1 MTKGE
6 TMPKYKIADV
16 VFETNHVYANTAKYC
31 KDYLY
36 NGNDLPEFRLTITQ
50 EDILKEKECETENF
64 PLFAYE
70 CTALHRKLSER
81 LFDLHGIILFHGSAI
96 GVNEKGAYLFTGKSG
111 SGKSTHS
118 SLWRKYYG
126 DKVFMINDDKPYL
139 RQIDGKWFIYGT
151 PWNGKHFLGDNV
163 SVELKAVCKI
173 IQSKTNRI
181 EKMLSSDIV
190 RTVMEQTLKPVEQCA
205 MEKYLSLIDDLVLKT
220 EWYNLYCDISEEAA
234 KLSFETMV
242 R

>member
-1 MTKGE
+1 
-6 TMPKYKIADV
+6 MPTYKIADV
-16 VFETNHVYANTAKYC
+16 VFETNHVYAYTAKYC

-36 NGNDLPEFRLTITQ
+36 NGDSVPEFSLTITQ
-50 EDILKEKECETENF
+50 DDILREKELVTENF
-64 PLFAYE
+64 PLCAYE

-81 LFDLHGIILFHGSAI
+81 LFELHGIILFHGSAI
-96 GVNEKGAYLFTGKSG
+96 SVNGGAYLFTGKSG

-126 DKVFMINDDKPYL
+126 DKTLMVNDDKPFL
-139 RQIDGKWFIYGT
+139 RRINDKWFIYGT
-151 PWNGKHFLGDNV
+151 PWNGKHFLGNNI

-173 IQSKTNRI
+173 IQSKTNQI
-181 EKMLSSDIV
+181 EKMPSGEIV
-190 RTVMEQTLKPVEQCA
+190 RTLMEQTLKPVEYES
-205 MEKYLSLIDDLVLKT
+205 MDKYLSLIDDLSAKT

-242 R
+242 K